1 MGKYMSDNNNY
12 FTPDDDDEDF
22 GFIDFEDDYP
32 ADDDDYT
39 DERPSSG
46 SRRFN
51 TQERRLL

>member
-32 ADDDDYT
+32 ALDDDGHPF
-39 DERPSSG
+39 RP
-46 SRRFN
+46 
-51 TQERRLL
+51 TLLDP